1 MPVRIYDVTGQSDDQ
16 RQVAHDTASAVLV
29 TAGVRIVWTLCTP
42 AGEIGCNVPRRNNE
56 LAVRVLATS
65 SAWDRRAGVS
75 MGESIIDRRSKSGV
89 FATVYADRVSYM
101 ASRAAINPAVLLGR
115 AIAHEL
121 GHLQLGSGHSSAGIM
136 RRSWTLNELRCSRPG
151 DWQFTTEQIAVA
163 IRRPA
168 SR

>member
-1 MPVRIYDVTGQSDDQ
+1 
-16 RQVAHDTASAVLV
+16 
-29 TAGVRIVWTLCTP
+29 
-42 AGEIGCNVPRRNNE
+42 
-56 LAVRVLATS
+56 
-65 SAWDRRAGVS
+65 
-75 MGESIIDRRSKSGV
+75 MGDSIIDRRSQSGV

-136 RRSWTLNELRCSRPG
+136 RRSWTVNELRCSRPG
-151 DWQFTTEQIAVA
+151 DWQFTKEQIAVA
-163 IRRPA
+163 ITRPA